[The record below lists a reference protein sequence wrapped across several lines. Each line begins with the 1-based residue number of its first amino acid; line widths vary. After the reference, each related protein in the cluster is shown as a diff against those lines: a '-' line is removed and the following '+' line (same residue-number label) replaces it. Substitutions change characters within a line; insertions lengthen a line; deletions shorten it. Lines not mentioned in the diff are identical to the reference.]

1 MLRVTA
7 HRSRHPRALLAT
19 FLVATAILVPLPV
32 HAQSQAS
39 SDSATL
45 QGTIRDS
52 NGKPVA
58 GAAVYLETKDNDAS
72 LIPIAHTEA
81 DGTYRCS
88 PVREGLYTLRSK
100 AAGFIDAA
108 FGPFAIDKAE
118 TKKIDL
124 TLAPETSRSTGLAE
138 APQFYD
144 EPQFTVAGVTDT
156 TSLGG
161 HGSTATARN
170 TESLTRDITSLT
182 KETPSPKSASGA
194 VNPTDYADSLV
205 LARAYADSG
214 NYNHARSTLLDVL
227 AKHDQADAHHLL
239 ADVEEKLNHPL
250 EAVHHYQRAAEID
263 PSEPNLFD
271 WGAELLVHH
280 ASEPAAE
287 VFTKGN
293 HLFPKSA
300 RMLIGL
306 GVAWNARGASDKA
319 AQYLCDASDL
329 NPNDPDPYL
338 FLGRLQQTWTAPSE
352 ASARR
357 LARFARLQ
365 PENALADYYYAVS
378 VWKRRKGTDDSAS
391 FTETESLLQKAIRL
405 DPKLGLAHLQLGILY
420 SERKDFPKAIAVYQ
434 KAIDVS
440 PDLEESHYR
449 IAQAYRQV
457 GETAKAQQET
467 QLYTQLLK
475 KSAEDLE
482 RERREMPQFVYT
494 LRGRPADAPPQ

>member
-1 MLRVTA
+1 M
-7 HRSRHPRALLAT
+7 
-19 FLVATAILVPLPV
+19 FLVATAILTPLPV
-32 HAQSQAS
+32 HAQSQVSRNS
-39 SDSATL
+39 STL

-52 NGKPVA
+52 NGTPVA
-58 GAAVYLETKDNDAS
+58 GAAVYLQAKDKDAS
-72 LIPIAHTEA
+72 PILIAHTEA
-81 DGTYRCS
+81 DGTYRRS

-100 AAGFIDAA
+100 AAGFVDAA
-108 FGPFAIDKAE
+108 FGPFTIDKGE

-124 TLAPETSRSTGLAE
+124 TLIPSKTSTSPGPAE

-170 TESLTRDITSLT
+170 TESLTRKITSLT
-182 KETPSPKSASGA
+182 KETSSPKSASST
-194 VNPTDYADSLV
+194 VNPSDYENSLA
-205 LARAYADSG
+205 LARAYAASA
-214 NYNHARSTLLDVL
+214 NYERARSTLLELL
-227 AKHDQADAHHLL
+227 AKHDQADAHHQL

-250 EAVHHYQRAAEID
+250 DAVREYQRAAELD
-263 PSEPNLFD
+263 PSESNLFD

-293 HLFPKSA
+293 HLFPKSS

-329 NPNDPDPYL
+329 NPNDPEPYL
-338 FLGRLQQTWTAPSE
+338 FLGRLQQTWTTPSE
-352 ASARR
+352 ASAQR

-365 PENALADYYYAVS
+365 PDNALANYYYAVS
-378 VWKRRKGTDDSAS
+378 VWKRRNGTDDSAA
-391 FTETESLLQKAIRL
+391 FTEAESLLQKAIRL

-420 SERKDFPKAIAVYQ
+420 FERKDFQGAIAAYQ

-457 GETAKAQQET
+457 GETTKAQQET
-467 QLYTQLLK
+467 QLYTELLK

-494 LRGRPADAPPQ
+494 LRGQPSPAPQPK